1 MAKKSGKELE
11 YALQLQELGIYSPAF
26 DGEIHQLCILERE
39 LSRARKEWKATAEPP
54 AKTPSF
60 THELYGVITQ
70 IQREIL
76 ARRDALGLTPKALR
90 RLRGQAAPNSGA
102 DVPGTGSGNPQLTQ
116 LLNQLKEDA
125 GGQA

>member
-1 MAKKSGKELE
+1 MAKLTGKEKE
-11 YALQLQELGIYSPAF
+11 YAEQLAELGVYSPAF

-39 LSRARKEWKATAEPP
+39 LSRARKEWKATVQPP
-54 AKTPSF
+54 AKSPSF

-90 RLRGQAAPNSGA
+90 KLKGNLDLSGETPA
-102 DVPGTGSGNPQLTQ
+102 
-116 LLNQLKEDA
+116 EDKTVL
-125 GGQA
+125 GFILSKHEDG

>member
-1 MAKKSGKELE
+1 MARKSGKEKE
-11 YALQLQELGIYSPAF
+11 YADLLAQLGVYSPAF

-39 LSRARKEWKATAEPP
+39 LSRARKEWRATAEPP
-54 AKTPSF
+54 ATPSF

-90 RLRGQAAPNSGA
+90 KLKGA
-102 DVPGTGSGNPQLTQ
+102 LELGGGEPEEDKTILGFV
-116 LLNQLKEDA
+116 LNKHA
-125 GGQA
+125 NG

>member
-11 YALQLQELGIYSPAF
+11 YQQQLETLGIYSPAF

-39 LSRARKEWKATAEPP
+39 LSRARKEWKATVEAP
-54 AKTPSF
+54 AKSPSF
-60 THELYGVITQ
+60 SHPLYGVITQ

-90 RLRGQAAPNSGA
+90 KLK
-102 DVPGTGSGNPQLTQ
+102 GSLDLGNETEP
-116 LLNQLKEDA
+116 EDKTVL
-125 GGQA
+125 GFVLSKHEDR